1 MMAGVAGARLEDALA
16 MASTVPAAAIGLA
29 DVGRI
34 AVGQAADLALW
45 SAAMDVTGAI
55 VGGEIVFRRDLQ

>member
-1 MMAGVAGARLEDALA
+1 MVTAKS
-16 MASTVPAAAIGLA
+16 STVPAAAIGLA